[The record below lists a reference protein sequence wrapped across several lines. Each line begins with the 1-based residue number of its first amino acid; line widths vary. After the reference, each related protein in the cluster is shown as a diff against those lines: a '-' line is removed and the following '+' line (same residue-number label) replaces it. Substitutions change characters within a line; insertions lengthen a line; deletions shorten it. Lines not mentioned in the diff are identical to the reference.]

1 MTMTKAAR
9 KSDPLQALGDLLR
22 ILYRSLPMYLAE
34 ARPWVRRGGEK
45 LASAV
50 AAIAGDQCLFAHRVA
65 QAVIDLG
72 GHPAPGA
79 FPYQF
84 TSVHDLAI
92 DYLIE
97 RLIECQRRD
106 VTRIG
111 RCVEDLAGVPQHAAL
126 AEEILGNARGHLET
140 LEQLS
145 K

>member
-1 MTMTKAAR
+1 M
-9 KSDPLQALGDLLR
+9 
-22 ILYRSLPMYLAE
+22 
-34 ARPWVRRGGEK
+34 
-45 LASAV
+45 
-50 AAIAGDQCLFAHRVA
+50 
-65 QAVIDLG
+65 G
-72 GHPAPGA
+72 GHPSPGA

-92 DYLIE
+92 DYLLE

-111 RCVEDLAGVPQHAAL
+111 RCVDDLAGLPQHAAL

-145 K
+145 KQ